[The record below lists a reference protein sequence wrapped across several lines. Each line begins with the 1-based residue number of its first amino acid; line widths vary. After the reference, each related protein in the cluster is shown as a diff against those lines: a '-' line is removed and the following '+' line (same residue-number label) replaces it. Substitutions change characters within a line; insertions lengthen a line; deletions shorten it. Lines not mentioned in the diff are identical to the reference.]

1 MKKCAILTLCLVML
15 ASVALA
21 GTTPIEVEPL
31 TNKYALIYT
40 QPEGVASIEIMDIG
54 DMKVL
59 TYTME
64 AAGSPTY
71 VLTVSHSEVLDGL
84 DLTDLSDEAIG
95 QLVMLTAYE
104 AENFTYEHIIMDDGW
119 PAVLIIYEDDSDM
132 VDAFTLTE
140 GYLIQ
145 MHGYHAD
152 FSELTE
158 AEDRMALTLLDD
170 VNVVPSDDWQDDAM
184 AGMPNPMLDATE
196 DAFVSVAGSA
206 PTLPEGAENVAY
218 FQYTTDDAMAEVQFE
233 ADGIA
238 YTFRASAGEEADTS
252 GMYVTFADEAPIKV
266 GDLDGTAK
274 VNEGAE
280 GVALWYDA
288 QASINYSLSTSQGAT
303 AAGLEAMANQL
314 TAAQ

>member
-21 GTTPIEVEPL
+21 GTAALRVEAL
-31 TNKYALIYT
+31 TSKHSLVYA
-40 QPEGVASIEIMDIG
+40 QPEGVASIEVMGIG

-59 TYTME
+59 TYKME
-64 AAGSPTY
+64 DPASPTY

-84 DLTDLSDEAIG
+84 DIGDLSDDVIE
-95 QLVMLTAYE
+95 QLVALTAYE
-104 AENFTYEHIIMDDGW
+104 AENFTYERLEMEDGW

-132 VDAFTLTE
+132 VDAFTLID
-140 GYLIQ
+140 GYLMQ

-158 AEDRMALTLLDD
+158 AEDRMAFTLLDS
-170 VNVVPSDDWQDDAM
+170 VNVVPAEDAQGDDIM
-184 AGMPNPMLDATE
+184 VGMPNPMLDATE
-196 DAFVSVAGSA
+196 DAFVTLTGKA
-206 PTLPEGAENVAY
+206 PTLPEGAANVAY
-218 FQYTTDDAMAEVQFE
+218 FQYNTDDAMAEVQFE

-238 YTFRASAGEEADTS
+238 YTFRASSGEEADTS
-252 GMYVTFADEAPIKV
+252 GMYVTFADEAAVKV
-266 GDLDGTAK
+266 GDFDGTVQ

-280 GVALWYDA
+280 GVVLWYDA
-288 QASINYSLSTSQGAT
+288 QAGINYSLSTSQGAT

-314 TAAQ
+314 